1 VTTDDT
7 RPPYVLRLTGEQ
19 IGSIDPPPE
28 GDWFEDWDE
37 YEDFVPVGML
47 AAERARYAA
56 LVEAAEGVRAY
67 ARHAPFCEYAP
78 SYPDGPAATCDCGF
92 DQVLAAWDA
101 LEDKP

>member
-37 YEDFVPVGML
+37 YEDFVPARML
-47 AAERARYAA
+47 AAVEKRLRLASNWMHEYEKHGGSWENCSWQPCELDRA
-56 LVEAAEGVRAY
+56 
-67 ARHAPFCEYAP
+67 
-78 SYPDGPAATCDCGF
+78 
-92 DQVLAAWDA
+92 A
-101 LEDKP
+101 LEDKT